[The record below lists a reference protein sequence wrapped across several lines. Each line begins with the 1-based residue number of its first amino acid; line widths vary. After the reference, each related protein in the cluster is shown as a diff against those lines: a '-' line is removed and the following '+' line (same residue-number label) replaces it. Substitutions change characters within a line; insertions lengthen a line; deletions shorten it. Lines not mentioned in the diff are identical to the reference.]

1 MDAANFE
8 QYISVRG
15 LNYVAMPADCYSFN
29 MEDLDYSSAEPYKII
44 NLQLNTSEI
53 DRFEQ
58 TLEEGQTCVLPIMLT
73 STSDSILA
81 DKNTLILPAMFHFKN
96 SSVSTE
102 LEAEL
107 KKHKFMLSYDAEKVA
122 EGGETLDLYVNHII
136 TEDIDETRTSY
147 TVSYQAYDLSSV
159 LHQFTNLKKIIVHA
173 QVNTSSNK
181 LDNSS
186 TREEKFEIDYS
197 KISQ

>member
-1 MDAANFE
+1 M
-8 QYISVRG
+8 
-15 LNYVAMPADCYSFN
+15 
-29 MEDLDYSSAEPYKII
+29 
-44 NLQLNTSEI
+44 
-53 DRFEQ
+53 
-58 TLEEGQTCVLPIMLT
+58 
-73 STSDSILA
+73 
-81 DKNTLILPAMFHFKN
+81 
-96 SSVSTE
+96 
-102 LEAEL
+102 
-107 KKHKFMLSYDAEKVA
+107 KKHKFILSYDAEKVA

-136 TEDIDETRTSY
+136 TEDKDETRTSY
-147 TVSYQAYDLSSV
+147 KVSYQAYDLSSV